1 MNSLQQVVSQIA
13 SVRWQESEKLIDAAN
28 FTIWASVLNL
38 KAAQYRPMVQAY
50 IKEGAVLADDIEVD
64 KVKVALDSI
73 CHTLVTGGLVPIV
86 LEEVLYNGWYGRQVL
101 VNLEKLYGT
110 IGVEAAVILA
120 KSLTSGKWRNGI
132 HSNRDYNKF
141 FNEFYCNVLKE
152 YTADEVAD
160 IFYAASVSDPT
171 YGERILTT
179 FNDPRRLTLTD
190 AKVMANHLTDEAF
203 AGSAAPIAMV
213 AAGRYTSRKQRRIRV
228 TCYRCQKK
236 GHMASECMAPRP
248 VTQEADASAAVAVS
262 NPPNEPGFAWSL
274 NVTDGTTLDAGCFY
288 FDSGA
293 TQQICTRFDW
303 FE

>member
-1 MNSLQQVVSQIA
+1 MNSLQQVMSQIA

-38 KAAQYRPMVQAY
+38 KAAQFGPMVQAY
-50 IKEGAVLADDIEVD
+50 IKEGVVLAEEMEDD

-73 CHTLVTGGLVPIV
+73 CHTLVTGGLVPTV

-132 HSNRDYNKF
+132 YSKRDYNKF
-141 FNEFYCNVLKE
+141 FNEFYCNVLKV
-152 YTADEVAD
+152 YTADQVAA
-160 IFYAASVSDPT
+160 IFYAASVSDTT

-179 FNDPRRLTLTD
+179 FNDPSRLTLTD

-203 AGSAAPIAMV
+203 AGSTTSVALV
-213 AAGRYTSRKQRRIRV
+213 AAGRDTSRKQRRKKV
-228 TCYRCQKK
+228 TCYRCQK
-236 GHMASECMAPRP
+236 
-248 VTQEADASAAVAVS
+248 
-262 NPPNEPGFAWSL
+262 
-274 NVTDGTTLDAGCFY
+274 
-288 FDSGA
+288 
-293 TQQICTRFDW
+293 
-303 FE
+303 